1 MEKWNPMEDGKPPTP
16 LANTHA
22 AIDGLSLQSADEHAA
37 AAALKVAALYD
48 SEAVEDGLGL
58 NKNRQAWD
66 SERKFTAARVV
77 ELWGQRII

>member
-1 MEKWNPMEDGKPPTP
+1 MEKWNPMEDGEPPTP

-48 SEAVEDGLGL
+48 SQAAEDGLGL
-58 NKNRQAWD
+58 NTKSQAWD
-66 SERKFTAARVV
+66 SERKYTAAKVV
-77 ELWGQRII
+77 EL

>member
-1 MEKWNPMEDGKPPTP
+1 MEDGEPPTP
-16 LANTHA
+16 HANTHA

-58 NKNRQAWD
+58 NINSQAWD
-66 SERKFTAARVV
+66 SERKYKAARVV
-77 ELWGQRII
+77 EI